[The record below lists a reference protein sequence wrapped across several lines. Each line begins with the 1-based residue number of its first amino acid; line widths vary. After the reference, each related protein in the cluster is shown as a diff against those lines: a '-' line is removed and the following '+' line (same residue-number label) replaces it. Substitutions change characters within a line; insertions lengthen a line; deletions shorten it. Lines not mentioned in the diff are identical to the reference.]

1 MEAFFRQSVNI
12 LETSHAYQ
20 IPAPTNAT
28 AFDFHDT
35 YIHTYFIKT
44 PFNSAFQSQC
54 HDLVNGRLMCIVL
67 YLNIVRLVQIT
78 VCFLVTITC
87 QTPPSMCHHT
97 RSWCIQGAVV
107 VAAVEAVVRYFDI
120 FHQWARTDFKF
131 HFCCVFFF
139 WQKIWKSL
147 LALFGVKCVT
157 IKRMC
162 RSITIF

>member
-1 MEAFFRQSVNI
+1 MPTGIYFCSYNFHSFRFSR
-12 LETSHAYQ
+12 
-20 IPAPTNAT
+20 
-28 AFDFHDT
+28 

-107 VAAVEAVVRYFDI
+107 RYFDI

-139 WQKIWKSL
+139 LAENLEIFVGAIWRKMYHYQKNVSQHYYL
-147 LALFGVKCVT
+147 LDTLVK
-157 IKRMC
+157 
-162 RSITIF
+162 